1 MTRSLFWV
9 AAALALSASL
19 SANQNRATAQE
30 SADAPAE
37 AAADTNQAGG
47 EASAG
52 TSGSADA
59 QQSKTESD
67 AQTTSGSDAA
77 AQSDAQSSTSSDAAS
92 GQSSAA
98 GAQDTSAETDADA
111 SATPSQ
117 NQAPANQN
125 RRSNQNDAATKDR
138 AAAGADASVH
148 GRVNVDA
155 RAHQRRQHDMR
166 RGIQFG
172 RATNRGLAI
181 NIIERNSIYFDSGF
195 RRGDVIVSLH
205 GRRIRSEADFMRWV
219 VLHPGQRVPVVVL
232 RDGRRETI
240 YVVYPREV
248 AHTDRVYV
256 NRPGSQAYLGVTF
269 YAQVRD
275 AVIVR
280 SVAPGSPAEEA
291 GLQRGDMIVALNGE
305 QVMSYPDAISIIRSM
320 QPGERLDIIFERGRS
335 ERQTEA
341 VLAGQPRGPVR
352 TATRDSEIYVE
363 ERQAAPVQQPEDR
376 RIIINRRDNDRRL
389 RDRNRDRPARRRLLD

>member
-155 RAHQRRQHDMR
+155 RAHQRRHRDMR

-172 RATNRGLAI
+172 RATNRGLTI

-248 AHTDRVYV
+248 AHTDR
-256 NRPGSQAYLGVTF
+256 GSQAYLGVTF
-269 YAQVRD
+269 DAQVRD

-305 QVMSYPDAISIIRSM
+305 QVMAYPDAISVIRSM
-320 QPGERLDIIFERGRS
+320 QPGERLDILLKRGRS

-341 VLAGQPRGPVR
+341 VLAGQPPVPVR